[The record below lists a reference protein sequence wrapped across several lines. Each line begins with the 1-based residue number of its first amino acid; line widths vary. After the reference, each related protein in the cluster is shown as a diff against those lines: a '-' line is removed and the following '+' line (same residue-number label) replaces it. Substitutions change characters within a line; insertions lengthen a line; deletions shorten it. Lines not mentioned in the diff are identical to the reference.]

1 MVKNTTQKP
10 EVIEPEI
17 LDEKGQVINNP
28 ADKARPKGDNGGFF
42 GGLLVLA
49 FGFLMTLL
57 VGIFTVCVILP
68 LMLIGKIL
76 GFQIHTF
83 RK

>member
-1 MVKNTTQKP
+1 MVKHTAPKP

-17 LDEKGQVINNP
+17 LDENGKVINKP
-28 ADKARPKGDNGGFF
+28 TDKARPKGDNGGFF

-49 FGFLMTLL
+49 FGFLMTLI

-68 LMLIGKIL
+68 LMLIARIL
-76 GFQIHTF
+76 GFQVRTF
-83 RK
+83 HK

>member
-1 MVKNTTQKP
+1 MVKNTTK
-10 EVIEPEI
+10 ETTVIEPEI
-17 LDEKGQVINNP
+17 LDEKGHVIHKP
-28 ADKARPKGDNGGFF
+28 ADHARPKGDNGGFF

-57 VGIFTVCVILP
+57 VGIFTVCVVLP

>member
-1 MVKNTTQKP
+1 MVTNTTQKP

-17 LDEKGQVINNP
+17 LDEKGQVINKP

>member
-1 MVKNTTQKP
+1 MVKNTENKTT
-10 EVIEPEI
+10 VIEPEI
-17 LDEKGQVINNP
+17 LDEKGKVIHKP
-28 ADKARPKGDNGGFF
+28 PDRARPKGDNGGFF

-57 VGIFTVCVILP
+57 VGIFTVCVVLP

>member
-1 MVKNTTQKP
+1 MVKNTQSKP

-17 LDEKGQVINNP
+17 LDENGRVIHRP

-57 VGIFTVCVILP
+57 VGIFTVCIVLP

-76 GFQIHTF
+76 GFQIKTF
-83 RK
+83 HK